1 MAAIDYI
8 VFFAMLIPV
17 LLVGWFSPPPSPSVD
32 PTKEFLLAGKGIN
45 RLQAGFSMAATDFG
59 GSGLVGAIGY

>member
-17 LLVGWFSPPPSPSVD
+17 LLVGWFSAKRSRSVD
-32 PTKEFLLAGKGIN
+32 STKEFLLAGKGIN